1 MTLRANI
8 TFWAVSISIFLLF
21 VFLFSSILMPF
32 VLGFVIAYMLNPTL
46 VKLNNDWRV
55 PRRIS
60 IISLLTVFF
69 VFVTLL
75 VALIAPILYNEF
87 VVLAKSLPGHIDTIY
102 GWVEPHTVKLQ
113 QYLGN
118 EEMQQLK
125 DGVKSQA
132 GSIVKIGKNLLSGV
146 AGGGQAV
153 VSFATTLV
161 LTPIVAF
168 FVMQEWAHIT
178 KWMENMMPHH
188 QRSTIKDIL
197 KQIDTKLSGFVRGQL
212 MVSGI
217 LALFYAVALAV
228 AGLNYGFL
236 IGLISGV
243 LSIIPMVGSV
253 IGLFVS
259 VLVAVIQVWAE
270 GDWMFVGII
279 AGIFIFGQIVE
290 GNFLTPKL
298 VGDSVGLHP
307 LWVMFA
313 LMAGGAVL
321 GILGMLLA
329 VPVAA
334 VIGVLVTFGIMQ
346 YKKSEYYKKKTTK
359 TSAKTE

>member
-1 MTLRANI
+1 MTLRSNM
-8 TFWAVSISIFLLF
+8 TCWAISTLIFLGF
-21 VFLFSSILMPF
+21 VFLFKSILMPF
-32 VLGFVIAYMLNPTL
+32 VLGFVIAYLLNPTL
-46 VKLNNDWRV
+46 VKLNDDWGV
-55 PRRIS
+55 PRKLSVLS
-60 IISLLTVFF
+60 ILSLFF
-69 VFVTLL
+69 IFVTVL
-75 VALIAPILYNEF
+75 VALVAPVMYNEAIS
-87 VVLAKSLPGHIDTIY
+87 LAKSLPGYIDIIW
-102 GWVEPHTVKLQ
+102 GWIEPHTQQLQ
-113 QYLGN
+113 QYIGG
-118 EEMQQLK
+118 EEIQQLK
-125 DGVKSQA
+125 NGVKSQA
-132 GSIVKIGKNLLSGV
+132 GSLVKVGTNLLSGV
-146 AGGGQAV
+146 VSGGQAV
-153 VSFATTLV
+153 VGFGTTVV
-161 LTPIVAF
+161 LTPIVAY

-178 KWMENMMPHH
+178 AWMENMMPHH

-197 KQIDTKLSGFVRGQL
+197 KQIDTKLSGFIRGQL

-236 IGLISGV
+236 IGLIAGI

-270 GDWMFVGII
+270 GDWMFVGIV
-279 AGIFIFGQIVE
+279 AGIFVFGQIVE

-313 LMAGGAVL
+313 LMAGGAIL

-334 VIGVLVTFGIMQ
+334 VIGVLVSFAILH
-346 YKKSEYYKKKTTK
+346 YKNSDFFEKKTK
-359 TSAKTE
+359 TSKNAKK